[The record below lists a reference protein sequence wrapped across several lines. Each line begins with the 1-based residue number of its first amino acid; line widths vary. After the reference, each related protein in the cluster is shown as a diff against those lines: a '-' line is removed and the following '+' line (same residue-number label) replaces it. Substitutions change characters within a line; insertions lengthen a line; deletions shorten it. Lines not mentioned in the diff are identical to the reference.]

1 MILLGVNVYAPRGDA
16 ARRQEN
22 CLKSLRALKNVSLAN
37 IQFKTGA
44 IEAEG
49 FETLCDLE
57 SDSLKVTGKNG
68 TQKPIISE
76 VFDVLAREARER
88 GCSYFGYLN
97 SDILV
102 SSAAIDYVTDRCRQ
116 AYLFSRMDFDKET
129 DQRLGMLLAGIDFF
143 VVDARWWIDNSW
155 RFRPYIG
162 GEPVW
167 DNVYAAI
174 LLCHADAV
182 LLNRDPYILHERHAQ
197 AWVKSPFAQYTRLL
211 SALDAYY
218 FSLWVR
224 YFERVSELRSLNA
237 GEREELEL
245 QGEVFRWSPSR
256 SERVIQ
262 ACRNLKARVR
272 YLALSAVEH

>member
-1 MILLGVNVYAPRGDA
+1 MILLGVNIYAPKGDA
-16 ARRQEN
+16 AQRQEN
-22 CLKSLRALKNVSLAN
+22 CLKSLRALKNVCLVN
-37 IQFKTGA
+37 LQFKTGA

-49 FETLCDLE
+49 FETLSDLE
-57 SDSLKVTGKNG
+57 GDSLKVTGKKG
-68 TQKPIISE
+68 AQKPIISE
-76 VFDVLAREARER
+76 VFDVLARQARER

-102 SSAAIDYVTDRCRQ
+102 SSAAIDYAIKRGRQ

-129 DQRLGMLLAGIDFF
+129 DRRLGMLLAGIDFF
-143 VVDARWWIDNSW
+143 IVETRWWIDNNW
-155 RFRPYIG
+155 RFRPYIA

-174 LLCHADAV
+174 LLCHANAI
-182 LLNRDPYILHERHAQ
+182 LLNRDPYILHERHSQ

-218 FSLWVR
+218 FSLWVK
-224 YFERVSELRSLNA
+224 YFERVSELRSRNA
-237 GEREELEL
+237 SEQEEVAL
-245 QGEVFRWSPSR
+245 QEDIFRWSPSR

>member
-22 CLKSLRALKNVSLAN
+22 CLKSLRALENVCLVN
-37 IQFKTGA
+37 LQFKTGA

-57 SDSLKVTGKNG
+57 SDSLRVTGKRG

-76 VFDVLAREARER
+76 VFDVLAHRARER
-88 GCSYFGYLN
+88 GCTYFGYLN

-102 SSAAIDYVTDRCRQ
+102 SSAAIDYAINRRRQ
-116 AYLFSRMDFDKET
+116 AYLFSRMDFDGET
-129 DQRLGMLLAGIDFF
+129 DQRLGMLLAGMDFF
-143 VVDARWWIDNSW
+143 IVEARWWIDNNW
-155 RFRPYIG
+155 RFRPYIA

-174 LLCHADAV
+174 LLCHADAI
-182 LLNRDPYILHERHAQ
+182 LLNRDPYILHERHTQ

-218 FSLWVR
+218 FSLWVK
-224 YFERVSELRSLNA
+224 YFERVSELRSRDA
-237 GEREELEL
+237 GEQEEVEL
-245 QGEVFRWSPSR
+245 QREIFKWSPSR